1 MKFSRSIG
9 TTVVAATAMA
19 GLMSLRAG
27 AHEQKDEFNM
37 VRAAKV
43 VASGCLPNAT
53 ASVSIRSRGPVEV
66 MDVRVEGLPPK
77 TDFDFFV
84 IQKPGAPF
92 GMAWYQGDIETNH
105 EGEGHGRFIGR
116 FNEETFI
123 VAQGSV
129 PAPVVHNNAFPDA
142 SLNPVTN
149 PVHTFHLGLW
159 FNSPVDA
166 ANAGCPADV
175 TPFNGEHNAGIQVLN
190 TSNFADLQGP
200 LFFVKP

>member
-1 MKFSRSIG
+1 MKLFNSIG
-9 TTVVAATAMA
+9 AAAAAAAALVAVTTTQADA
-19 GLMSLRAG
+19 
-27 AHEQKDEFNM
+27 KDGRLEFNM
-37 VRAAKV
+37 VRAAKP

-53 ASVSIRSRGPVEV
+53 ASVRIKPGGAVEV
-66 MDVRVEGLPPK
+66 MDVKVAGLPPK

-92 GMAWYQGDIETNH
+92 GLAWYQGDIETD
-105 EGEGHGRFIGR
+105 ESGEGHGRFVGR

-129 PAPVVHNNAFPDA
+129 PAPLVHNGPFPDA
-142 SLNPVTN
+142 TTNPVTN

-166 ANAGCPADV
+166 QNAGCPADV

-200 LFFVKP
+200 LFLVKP